1 MIFDKHNRCTL
12 SDGEY
17 ELTLQECTSA
27 AVPKIYSPKKHP
39 TWEVIPENC
48 LDEFN
53 KGENPLDDFTRSP
66 TLKFRLSWT
75 KDKYV
80 EMVDRPLP
88 ITIRKDDFMASTKE
102 NGTPLNRSESVTSS
116 ESNCVV
122 NGNTNGNGVANAA
135 SIAAATSN
143 NQLANTSNPAI
154 KLSSKAQSAISAN
167 GINQSMVVK
176 LHDIASRIIYH
187 FIYNNNSSQ
196 QTETFDNFNCPWCCL
211 HCLNLYSLLKHLKL
225 CHARF
230 NFTYVPTQNGVRVD
244 VSINELFDGSY
255 IGSPHDLVGPA
266 GSAFAR
272 AGPVRRTIVTRILV
286 CRPRRPKHSL
296 TEFLEIDENELN
308 SQRPYVTGHNR
319 LYHHTMTC
327 LPVHPKGLDIDS
339 EGENDPAWLQYKTL
353 QMIDEFT
360 DVNEGEKELMKMWN
374 LHIMRNGY
382 VGDIQIP
389 IACEM
394 FLEMNGKELL
404 QKNLY
409 KNFLLH
415 LCNFFDYGLIS
426 PETLYKTVQKLQRIL
441 SSFSEGR
448 EIMVSEHAKQL
459 EYWRT
464 VGVHKQRQPQPV
476 QPKNAATSTNTY
488 NFRSSTNAKRE
499 ESDDD
504 DEEEDATRSPKKRAG
519 ILFSFH
525 FTFANL
531 VLFFLAQVESCS
543 NSKSLRAIEPKN
555 RINKYRPFLKD
566 LYTKCST
573 KMSRKRFSSLSSK
586 LWLITTA
593 KLVRE
598 SPLLTGKLMLKTQF
612 KLSNKY
618 AAN

>member
-17 ELTLQECTSA
+17 ELTLTECLNA
-27 AVPKIYSPKKHP
+27 ATPKIYSPKKHP
-39 TWEVIPENC
+39 TWEEIPEHC

-53 KGENPLDDFTRSP
+53 KGENPLDDFTKSP

-75 KDKYV
+75 KDKYAEV
-80 EMVDRPLP
+80 VDRPLP
-88 ITIRKDDFMASTKE
+88 ITIRKDDFVQNSKE
-102 NGTPLNRSESVTSS
+102 NGNTLNRSDSIVSS
-116 ESNCVV
+116 ESNC
-122 NGNTNGNGVANAA
+122 TINGNGTNNATTTNTSAQANSTASSNAA
-135 SIAAATSN
+135 TKQIANINA
-143 NQLANTSNPAI
+143 
-154 KLSSKAQSAISAN
+154 KAQTAINTN
-167 GINQSMVVK
+167 GINQSMIVK

-211 HCLNLYSLLKHLKL
+211 HCLSLYSLLKHLKL

-230 NFTYVPTQNGVRVD
+230 NFTYVPTPNGVRVD
-244 VSINELFDGSY
+244 VSLNEQFDGSY

-272 AGPVRRTIVTRILV
+272 AGPVRRTVVTRILV

-339 EGENDPAWLQYKTL
+339 EGESDPAWLQHKTM

-389 IACEM
+389 LACEM
-394 FLEMNGKELL
+394 FLDMKGKELL

-409 KNFLLH
+409 KNFVLH

-426 PETLYKTVQKLQRIL
+426 PETLYKTIQKLQRIL
-441 SSFSEGR
+441 STFGEGR
-448 EIMVSEHAKQL
+448 DTMVDEHKKQIN
-459 EYWRT
+459 YWQT
-464 VGVHKQRQPQPV
+464 VGMHKQRDPHLI
-476 QPKNAATSTNTY
+476 QPKNTATSTNTY
-488 NFRSSTNAKRE
+488 NFRNNSHNKQNDSDD
-499 ESDDD
+499 DDD
-504 DEEEDATRSPKKRAG
+504 DEEEMDTSRSPKKRTGMA
-519 ILFSFH
+519 F
-525 FTFANL
+525 FTKFEKKIQ
-531 VLFFLAQVESCS
+531 F
-543 NSKSLRAIEPKN
+543 NSKID
-555 RINKYRPFLKD
+555 I
-566 LYTKCST
+566 
-573 KMSRKRFSSLSSK
+573 
-586 LWLITTA
+586 
-593 KLVRE
+593 
-598 SPLLTGKLMLKTQF
+598 F
-612 KLSNKY
+612 K
-618 AAN
+618 